1 MRLKKLLLT
10 LSDYKVFGPT
20 GIAISGLTE
29 DSRKAQKGNL
39 FVAVPG
45 VNIDGH
51 KFIPQ
56 AIKNGAAAIV
66 GETELHPKG
75 VTYIKV
81 KNSREALGLLASSWF
96 GNPSQKLK
104 IIGVTGTDGKTT
116 TVNLIYTILKEAGK
130 KIGMISTVNAK
141 IGNKTYDTGFHVT
154 SPDAIPLQ
162 AFLAKMVK
170 EGMEYVVLEVT
181 SHALSQHRV
190 AGVKF
195 LAGVLTN
202 ITYEHLDYHKTFSA
216 YKKAKAELFRK
227 VGFGI
232 LNKDDKSFNFVKSYL
247 SRESRVASYG
257 IKTSADFWAKN
268 INKFVIGMI
277 NLTPKG
283 ASFTIKNGKDLIPI
297 KTNLLGE
304 YNISNTLAAIAACR
318 TLQISWS
325 AIQKA
330 VSKFKPPVG
339 RLEKV
344 ETKKPFD
351 IYVDFAHT
359 PNSLKNVLITLR
371 GLKKPDARL
380 IVVFGCPGARYVG
393 KRPMMGKIATTIAD
407 IAIFTADDPRDENI
421 NRIIDQIAK
430 GTKKDNYIREP
441 ERGRA
446 IKKAI
451 DMAKPGDIIALC
463 GKGHEKSMAYPN
475 GVEYP
480 WSDKEAALAALQGK
494 IKFVTGK
501 NDSEEY

>member
-1 MRLKKLLLT
+1 MYLKKLLGV
-10 LSDYKVFGPT
+10 LSHYKVFGPT
-20 GIAISGLTE
+20 DIEISALVE
-29 DSRKAQKGNL
+29 DSRRARKGSL

-45 VNIDGH
+45 LNVDGH

-56 AIKNGAAAIV
+56 AIKNGAVAIV
-66 GETELHPKG
+66 GEQDPKSLKLSQK
-75 VTYIKV
+75 TYIRV
-81 KNSREALGLLASSWF
+81 KNARQTLGFLASAWF

-116 TVNLIYTILKEAGK
+116 TVNLIYAILKEAGK
-130 KIGMISTVNAK
+130 KVGMISTVNAK

-170 EGMEYVVLEVT
+170 EGMEYAVLEVT
-181 SHALSQHRV
+181 SHALAQYRM

-195 LAGVLTN
+195 LGGVLTN
-202 ITYEHLDYHKTFSA
+202 ITYDHFDYHKTFTA
-216 YKKAKAELFRK
+216 YKKAKAGLFRK
-227 VGFGI
+227 VQFGI
-232 LNKDDKSFNFVKSYL
+232 LNKDDKSFEFVKKYL
-247 SRESRVASYG
+247 PRKSRVVSYG
-257 IKTSADFWAKN
+257 INASADFQAKD
-268 INKFVIGMI
+268 V
-277 NLTPKG
+277 NLTLKG
-283 ASFTIKNGKDLIPI
+283 TSFTIKNRKNLIPG

-304 YNISNTLAAIAACR
+304 YNVSNTLAAIAACR
-318 TLQISWS
+318 SLQIPWAS
-325 AIQKA
+325 IQKA

-344 ETKKPFD
+344 ETKKPFS

-359 PNSLKNVLITLR
+359 PNSLKNVLTALHR
-371 GLKKPDARL
+371 LKKPNGRL
-380 IVVFGCPGARYVG
+380 IVVFGCPGERYIG

-407 IAIFTADDPRDENI
+407 ISIFTADDPRSENI
-421 NRIIDQIAK
+421 NKIIDQIASGAENK
-430 GTKKDNYIREP
+430 NYIREP

-446 IKKAI
+446 IKRAV
-451 DMAKPGDIIALC
+451 DMAKSGDIIALC

-501 NDSEEY
+501 NKRSLS

>member
-1 MRLKKLLLT
+1 MRLKKLLLA

-20 GIAISGLTE
+20 DIEISNLVE
-29 DSRKAQKGNL
+29 DSRKAKKGNL

-56 AIKNGAAAIV
+56 AIKKGAVAIV
-66 GETELHPKG
+66 GERNLKSLKLSHA
-75 VTYIKV
+75 TYIQV
-81 KNSREALGLLASSWF
+81 KNSREALGFLASAWF

-116 TVNLIYTILKEAGK
+116 TVNLIYATLKEAGK
-130 KIGMISTVNAK
+130 KVGMISTVNAK

-162 AFLAKMVK
+162 TFLAKMVK
-170 EGMEYVVLEVT
+170 EGIEYVVLEVT
-181 SHALSQHRV
+181 SHALAQKRV

-227 VGFGI
+227 VGFGV
-232 LNKDDKSFNFVKSYL
+232 LNKDDKSFDFVRSYL
-247 SRESRVASYG
+247 PQTRLASYG
-257 IKTSADFWAKN
+257 IKTQADFQAKG
-268 INKFVIGMI
+268 VT
-277 NLTPKG
+277 LTLKG
-283 ASFTIKNGKDLIPI
+283 TSFTIKNGEDLISI

-304 YNISNTLAAIAACR
+304 YNVSNTLAAVAACR
-318 TLQISWS
+318 SLQIPWAS
-325 AIQKA
+325 IQKA

-359 PNSLKNVLITLR
+359 PNSLKNVLTALR
-371 GLKKPDARL
+371 GLKKPNARL
-380 IVVFGCPGARYVG
+380 IVVFGCPGERYVG
-393 KRPMMGKIATTIAD
+393 KRPMMGKIATTFAD
-407 IAIFTADDPRDENI
+407 IAIFTADDPRSEDI
-421 NRIIDQIAK
+421 NKIIDQIEK
-430 GTKKDNYIREP
+430 GAADTNYIREP

-446 IKKAI
+446 IKKAVDI
-451 DMAKPGDIIALC
+451 ARKGDIIALC

-480 WSDKEAALAALQGK
+480 WSDKEAALAALRGK
-494 IKFVTGK
+494 VKFVTGK
-501 NDSEEY
+501 NKRSLS